1 MRLMIIEGE
10 EHMPGIAPW
19 PFTVIFFFCDLWD
32 LEAPFFNLLFY
43 RCLVSLIIQ
52 NVARHAWQH
61 RLAERDENGT
71 GNGARAV
78 TRAGS
83 VDVFNVSHGHRTDTV
98 QVSADLTVRVGGR
111 RARDARGYSFRALSG
126 TTFSSL
132 SSLLLLWLFLALV
145 LDLRLPL
152 LQNMFIVS
160 TGNVSFV
167 SVRQIDIIYTI

>member
-83 VDVFNVSHGHRTDTV
+83 VDVFNVSHGHRTDTSHCRSNRACRRPAGTRRERLQLPRAGLCYQQSAATGATGGEYPPPHAWSLRKRHARQPYLV
-98 QVSADLTVRVGGR
+98 AWLAIATTTPAKREQV
-111 RARDARGYSFRALSG
+111 
-126 TTFSSL
+126 
-132 SSLLLLWLFLALV
+132 
-145 LDLRLPL
+145 
-152 LQNMFIVS
+152 N
-160 TGNVSFV
+160 
-167 SVRQIDIIYTI
+167 